1 METPPKTPASAS
13 AFSEPVDDL
22 DNYDCPGDY
31 ADDTDAENSSNPETA
46 TEPIPSVFAWKL
58 SPSVKESIYVK
69 KNFKC
74 RERVDKRL
82 VYGFIANNMGIS
94 FRGHHKNDWL
104 SEKWETELDMIKDYK
119 EKLDRDGFE
128 TGEFWTSYHL
138 AGHKWGRILPASNL
152 SLSIFHRP
160 TRHRFARDAYI
171 DIDMI
176 NAQPS
181 AVSEI
186 CRMNNHP
193 CPLLDKY
200 VADPLKLRQ
209 KIMKFHN
216 CSKDNAKRLIL
227 RLLFGGNYDVWK
239 KENGIETNKDKQ
251 LASVSNMVEE
261 IKTIMNIVYEA
272 NKHIETDVLKQ
283 DKTKWKTVNEKRRG
297 VMGLWSQTV
306 ERLIQETAINY
317 LVKEKK
323 FNLADIVPSQD
334 GFMILKEL
342 WYDGLLRDIGN
353 VVKGTYCIDMN
364 WLDKPFDEAIE
375 IPMYEGD
382 KSYLEWEASVS
393 SKQMADTFLTELG
406 RNVVRNNGSL
416 YVFYR
421 EKKTHNIYKNEAGE
435 EVKDESNKNNTEL
448 GRWYDET
455 SKKERNKLTIMV
467 SEDLYEINDTNI
479 RKAVELSKDEL
490 DNMLKI
496 NRRMTSSISNI
507 QEIIIHII
515 TRARQADKDFNSDPF
530 LLGFENGLYD
540 LMKNEFRK
548 YTYTDYITLSTKY
561 DYNKPN
567 YTDEKVK
574 KLREDLEA
582 VISAIHPNADKKKLM
597 YETLASGLDGRLY
610 QKLFLFNGGGGNGK
624 GLIASLMSIILGS
637 YYHQVNSGVIKD
649 MDASEKA
656 NAPSPDIA
664 NLQHR
669 RFLLF
674 EEIGTKNGNAIS
686 SAMMKKLTGG
696 GDITGRFLGCD
707 PIVFQLASTIV
718 MYFNE
723 EPDFDGEM
731 GDAEARRFVDLF
743 FEVNFTTD
751 EEKIG
756 KTEGKITWKKGN
768 PFYETMTWKM
778 SVRDIFLDILLDKYA
793 KNLNKEGRKDEEKE
807 LGIVF
812 TIPECVKRATKEF
825 MKNQNAFI
833 PIVDELFLNV
843 PVVAEGKKIIIKE
856 NENSIT
862 IKDMWSDVSN
872 TSEYKELSYSR
883 KRTYNEKAFKKWVI
897 NKYHT
902 TTPKDRGLYVLGVIR
917 KPYQEKGGDIEVE
930 EEE

>member
-13 AFSEPVDDL
+13 AFSETVDDL
-22 DNYDCPGDY
+22 DNYDCPDDY

-94 FRGHHKNDWL
+94 FRGNHKNAWL

-119 EKLDRDGFE
+119 ERLDRDGFE
-128 TGEFWTSYHL
+128 TGEFKTAYHL
-138 AGHKWGRILPASNL
+138 AGHKWGRILPAGNL
-152 SLSIFHRP
+152 SLSIFHRT
-160 TRHRFARDAYI
+160 TRHRLARDAYV

-216 CSKDNAKRLIL
+216 CSKDTAKRLIL
-227 RLLFGGNYDVWK
+227 RLLFGGSYNVWK
-239 KENGIETNKDKQ
+239 EESGIETNKDKQ
-251 LASVSNMVEE
+251 LASVSNMVDE
-261 IKTIMNIVYEA
+261 IKTIMNTVYEA

-283 DKTKWKTVNEKRRG
+283 DKTKWKTLNDKKRG

-353 VVKGTYCIDMN
+353 VVKGTYCIAMD

-393 SKQMADTFLTELG
+393 SKQMADTFLTKLG

-416 YVFYR
+416 YVFYK
-421 EKKTHNIYKNEAGE
+421 EKKTHNIYENEKGE
-435 EVKDESNKNNTEL
+435 EVKDDTNKNNTEL

-507 QEIIIHII
+507 QEIITHII

-582 VISAIHPNADKKKLM
+582 VISAIHPNPDKLKLM

-610 QKLFLFNGGGGNGK
+610 QKLFLFNGNGGNGK

-718 MYFNE
+718 MYFND

-731 GDAEARRFVDLF
+731 GDAEARRLVDLF

-756 KTEGKITWKKGN
+756 KAEGKITWKKGN

-778 SVRDIFLDILLDKYA
+778 SVRDIFLDILLEKYA
-793 KNLNKEGRKDEEKE
+793 ENLNKEGRKEEEKE

-812 TIPECVKRATKEF
+812 TIPDCVKRATKEF
-825 MKNQNAFI
+825 MKNQNVFI
-833 PIVDELFLNV
+833 PIVNELFINV
-843 PVVAEGKKIIIKE
+843 PVVAEGKKIKITPE
-856 NENSIT
+856 NAIAL
-862 IKDMWSDVSN
+862 KDMWSDISN
-872 TSEYKELSYSR
+872 TTEYRELTNSR

-897 NKYHT
+897 NKYRTH
-902 TTPKDRGLYVLGVIR
+902 TPKDRGMYVLGVNR
-917 KPYQEKGGDIEVE
+917 KPYQEKGDIEVE
-930 EEE
+930 EED